1 MKGQATGKIENPRNR
16 PAMIQDTSAKGRL
29 YRRISNLLILIF
41 FVFLIF
47 SVPGFPFIG
56 ENPLYGVVELPD
68 YIFPV
73 IFVCMGAA
81 IILRKK
87 ALRHQSPRFI
97 TLEKPPG
104 ILYLR
109 PFSEDTDWRVY
120 YSWGMDRQPI
130 SFLNQLNVL
139 KFGLRMQLPRFLGGI
154 GSEFGE
160 ILSELTKDY
169 GKVAAIG
176 EPESP
181 PILGADNVYVSD
193 DNWQEKVL
201 NMAQGAN
208 LVILTA
214 GTTPGVLW
222 EVENMVKIVP
232 PSHLILN
239 IPGGTLSK
247 RRKHYASF
255 RAVANKIFPK
265 GLPAQLNAR
274 VITFAEDWTPIE
286 VTKAQPPKGSSSH
299 VAWWM
304 SHVLP

>member
-1 MKGQATGKIENPRNR
+1 
-16 PAMIQDTSAKGRL
+16 MI
-29 YRRISNLLILIF
+29 
-41 FVFLIF
+41 
-47 SVPGFPFIG
+47 PGFPFIG
-56 ENPLYGVVELPD
+56 ENPLYGVVEIPD
-68 YIFPV
+68 YVFPV
-73 IFVCMGAA
+73 LFASMVAA

-87 ALRHQSPRFI
+87 ALRHQSFRFVE
-97 TLEKPPG
+97 LDSPPG

-120 YSWGMDRQPI
+120 YSWGRDNQPI
-130 SFLNQLNVL
+130 SFLNKLKVL
-139 KFGLRMQLPRFLGGI
+139 KFGVRMQLPRVLGGI

-160 ILSELTKDY
+160 ILSELTRDY

-201 NMAQGAN
+201 QMARGAN

-222 EVENMVKIVP
+222 EVENMVKIIP
-232 PSHLILN
+232 PSKLILN
-239 IPGGTLSK
+239 VPGGTLTK
-247 RRKHYASF
+247 RRKNYASF
-255 RAVANKIFPK
+255 LAKAKEIFPR
-265 GLPAQLNAR
+265 GLPTQLNAR
-274 VITFAEDWTPIE
+274 VITFKEDWSPIL
-286 VTKAQPPKGSSSH
+286 VTKAEPPKGSSSH